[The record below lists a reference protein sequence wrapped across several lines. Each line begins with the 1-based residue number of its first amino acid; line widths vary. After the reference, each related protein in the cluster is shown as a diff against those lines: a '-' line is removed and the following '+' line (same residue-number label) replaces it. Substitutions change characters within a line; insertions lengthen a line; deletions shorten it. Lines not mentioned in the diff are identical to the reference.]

1 MKKMSLNKNLHLIK
15 NFQILINTN
24 NFLLYNNPRINEFLL
39 WKNQKYSS
47 EEQKIYII
55 PIEKQNKLILK
66 QKQLRILFLNYKS
79 KYYFLFIYKLFS
91 KYIRKKFIYDILS
104 ITKNCFILYILDNIW
119 NPNNKLLKVILS

>member
-1 MKKMSLNKNLHLIK
+1 MKKMSLNN
-15 NFQILINTN
+15 NFQILLNTN
-24 NFLLYNNPRINEFLL
+24 NFLLYNNPRISEFLL

-66 QKQLRILFLNYKS
+66 QKQFRILFLNYKY
-79 KYYFLFIYKLFS
+79 KYYYLFIYKLFS

>member
-66 QKQLRILFLNYKS
+66 QKQFRILFLNYKY
-79 KYYFLFIYKLFS
+79 KYYYLFIYKLFS

>member
-55 PIEKQNKLILK
+55 PIEKQNKLIFK
-66 QKQLRILFLNYKS
+66 QKQIRMLFENYKS
-79 KYYFLFIYKLFS
+79 KYYLLFIYKLFS
-91 KYIRKKFIYDILS
+91 KYIRKQMIYDILS
-104 ITKNCFILYILDNIW
+104 ITKNCFIFYIIGNIW
-119 NPNNKLLKVILS
+119 NFNKKK

>member
-1 MKKMSLNKNLHLIK
+1 MKKMSLNN
-15 NFQILINTN
+15 NFQILLNTN
-24 NFLLYNNPRINEFLL
+24 NFLLYNNPRISEFLL

-66 QKQLRILFLNYKS
+66 QKQLRILFLNYKT

-104 ITKNCFILYILDNIW
+104 ITKNCFIIYILDNIW
-119 NPNNKLLKVILS
+119 NPNNKILKIILS

>member
-66 QKQLRILFLNYKS
+66 QKQFRILFLNYKY
-79 KYYFLFIYKLFS
+79 KYYYLFIYKLFS

-119 NPNNKLLKVILS
+119 NPNNKKIKKYF

>member
-55 PIEKQNKLILK
+55 PIEKQNKLIFK
-66 QKQLRILFLNYKS
+66 QKQIRMLFENYKS
-79 KYYFLFIYKLFS
+79 KYYYLFIYKLFS

>member
-66 QKQLRILFLNYKS
+66 QKQFRILFLNYKY
-79 KYYFLFIYKLFS
+79 KYYYLFIYKLFS

-119 NPNNKLLKVILS
+119 NPNNKLLKLILS

>member
-66 QKQLRILFLNYKS
+66 QKQFRILFLNYKY
-79 KYYFLFIYKLFS
+79 KYYYLFIYKLFS

-104 ITKNCFILYILDNIW
+104 ITKNCFIFYIIGNIW
-119 NPNNKLLKVILS
+119 NFNKKK

>member
-1 MKKMSLNKNLHLIK
+1 MKKMSLNN
-15 NFQILINTN
+15 NFQILLNTN
-24 NFLLYNNPRINEFLL
+24 NFLLYNNPRISEFLL

-104 ITKNCFILYILDNIW
+104 ITKNCFIIYILDNIW
-119 NPNNKLLKVILS
+119 NPNNKILKIILS

>member
-1 MKKMSLNKNLHLIK
+1 MKKMSLNN
-15 NFQILINTN
+15 NFQILLNTN
-24 NFLLYNNPRINEFLL
+24 NFLLYNNPRISEFLL
-39 WKNQKYSS
+39 WKNPKYSS

-104 ITKNCFILYILDNIW
+104 ITKNCFIIYILDNIW
-119 NPNNKLLKVILS
+119 NPNNKILKIILS

>member
-1 MKKMSLNKNLHLIK
+1 MKKMSLND
-15 NFQILINTN
+15 NFQILLNTN
-24 NFLLYNNPRINEFLL
+24 NFLLYNNPRISEFLL

-104 ITKNCFILYILDNIW
+104 ITKNCFIIYILDNIW
-119 NPNNKLLKVILS
+119 NPNNKILKIILS

>member
-66 QKQLRILFLNYKS
+66 QKQFRILFLNYKC
-79 KYYFLFIYKLFS
+79 KYYYLFIYKLFS